1 MVAAGG
7 RGGRGNK
14 HRGRKLRGSLGGAA
28 AAAGRPG
35 IRGQECKLLLELK
48 SLAHVGLIGF
58 PNVGK
63 STLLRALTAAHPN
76 VAAYAFTT
84 LRPQLG
90 VVAFADGAQMT
101 VADTPGL
108 IEGAHANRGLGHA
121 FLRHVERCACLVFV
135 LDMTGGVTDDRPR
148 AVHQLRL
155 LRHELERYDARY
167 VGCCCCCSCMQHCF
181 LGSDMRT
188 SGCWSG
194 RGWWWPTSAMHLV
207 RAQSRWWAS

>member
-1 MVAAGG
+1 M
-7 RGGRGNK
+7 
-14 HRGRKLRGSLGGAA
+14 HRGRGPHGRRVRPPSE
-28 AAAGRPG
+28 AAGRPG
-35 IRGQECKLLLELK
+35 ARGQECKLLLELK

-90 VVAFADGAQMT
+90 VVAFADGLQLT

-108 IEGAHANRGLGHA
+108 IQGAHANRGLGHA

-135 LDMTGGVTDDRPR
+135 LDMTGGVLDDRPR
-148 AVHQLRL
+148 AVQQLRL
-155 LRHELERYDARY
+155 LRHELEHYDARC
-167 VGCCCCCSCMQHCF
+167 V
-181 LGSDMRT
+181 L
-188 SGCWSG
+188 
-194 RGWWWPTSAMHLV
+194 
-207 RAQSRWWAS
+207 